1 MSSRLPSLPLRL
13 IFSPS
18 SRPTLRPV
26 LSPSAAPHR
35 TIAGGPQRTQP
46 LKIWPFVAILLL
58 GSSTYVF
65 MVKSRVGTENNSS
78 QKRPR
83 NLSPNGQ

>member
-18 SRPTLRPV
+18 SRPTLRPT
-26 LSPSAAPHR
+26 LSLHPLHR

-46 LKIWPFVAILLL
+46 LKIWPFVAILAL
-58 GSSTYVF
+58 GSGTYVF